1 MDLNWP
7 YVRAKDSSRLLLKCL
22 WAYQAFFII
31 HSIANRGSPKTFQLG
46 STPRPGWDF
55 GTDIFCPLEVLTPSL
70 VGDKNNPLETVL

>member
-1 MDLNWP
+1 MP
-7 YVRAKDSSRLLLKCL
+7 MGIPSI
-22 WAYQAFFII
+22 FII